1 MKRIKIASGVKRF
14 DDSDTNA
21 TLFRLRDILSEHR
34 SALITRL
41 VSDLGTYIDYKF
53 KTKATSRQLE
63 TAKDSLYALKNS
75 VLDLDKYNDIIE
87 HCLQNE
93 LTHVG
98 TEPFMLEIDENL
110 SMVLNIPQL
119 KLVN

>member
-34 SALITRL
+34 NILITRL
-41 VSDLGTYIDYKF
+41 MSDLGTYIHYKF
-53 KTKATSRQLE
+53 NLKATSRQLD
-63 TAKDSLYALKNS
+63 TAKESLYALKTS
-75 VLDLDKYNDIIE
+75 VLDLDRYNQIIE
-87 HCLQNE
+87 HCLHHD

-98 TEPFMLEIDENL
+98 TEAFMFEIDENL

-119 KLVN
+119 KLVD